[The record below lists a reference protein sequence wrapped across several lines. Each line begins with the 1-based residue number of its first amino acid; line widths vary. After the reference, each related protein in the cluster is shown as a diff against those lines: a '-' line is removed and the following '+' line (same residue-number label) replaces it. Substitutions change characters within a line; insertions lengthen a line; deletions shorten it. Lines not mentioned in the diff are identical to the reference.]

1 MLPPLSWE
9 PLSLRKQPRKW
20 FQNPLKDLESKWFLL
35 FSKSTL
41 IFKRFTKS
49 KSENNFVSKGVE
61 NSFSKSKSFQKVLIS
76 KLARISTRIPKVFAT
91 HPSSLI
97 KPIFK
102 NRMFW
107 KVVEKP
113 WVFVKWFQTMCNR
126 CFKTSFP
133 KSLFEKVS
141 KKNWLLKLP
150 LPKTPN
156 VSKIILKRDLESKE
170 NHLWEF
176 CFELQKPKWVTT

>member
-61 NSFSKSKSFQKVLIS
+61 NSFSKSKKFS
-76 KLARISTRIPKVFAT
+76 KGFD
-91 HPSSLI
+91 
-97 KPIFK
+97 
-102 NRMFW
+102 
-107 KVVEKP
+107 
-113 WVFVKWFQTMCNR
+113 
-126 CFKTSFP
+126 FKTCTDFDPNSKSFLQLTLP
-133 KSLFEKVS
+133 HWSNRFSKPHVLKSFGKTPGVCEMISNYVYPLLQDLFS
-141 KKNWLLKLP
+141 KKSVWK
-150 LPKTPN
+150 
-156 VSKIILKRDLESKE
+156 S
-170 NHLWEF
+170 F
-176 CFELQKPKWVTT
+176 

>member
-1 MLPPLSWE
+1 MKTVLKPS
-9 PLSLRKQPRKW
+9 KTTKRKW
-20 FQNPLKDLESKWFLL
+20 FRL
-35 FSKSTL
+35 FSKPTL
-41 IFKRFTKS
+41 NFKSFTKS

-76 KLARISTRIPKVFAT
+76 KLARILTQIPKVFCNS
-91 HPSSLI
+91 PSLI
-97 KPIFK
+97 DQTDFQ

-107 KVVEKP
+107 KVLEKP
-113 WVFVKWFQTMCNR
+113 RVFVKWFQTMCTR

-176 CFELQKPKWVTT
+176 CFEPQKPKWVTT